1 MFRDKINSEILVKLK
16 DYFEIKSGV
25 LLVFLFGS
33 AASGKM
39 TDESDIDIGILFE
52 NEPDIF
58 EINEMKSELNGILKR
73 EIDIAVLNSASP
85 VLKMQVLKKGIPV
98 FTKDKKYYNQFFV
111 DTINQYDDLKQT
123 RKICEDNILK
133 GRIYAG

>member
-1 MFRDKINSEILVKLK
+1 MLRDTNNSEIIVGLEN
-16 DYFEIKSGV
+16 FFSSKSGV

-39 TDESDIDIGILFE
+39 TQDSDIDIGILFE
-52 NEPDIF
+52 YEHNVY
-58 EINEMKSELNGILKR
+58 EINELKSELNTIFKR

-85 VLKMQVLKKGIPV
+85 ILKMQVLKNGILA
-98 FTKDKKYYNQFFV
+98 FAQDKKSYNEFFV
-111 DTINQYDDLKQT
+111 DTINQYDDLKQI

>member
-1 MFRDKINSEILVKLK
+1 MLRDKINSEIIDKLAG
-16 DYFEIKSGV
+16 YFEIKSGV
-25 LLVFLFGS
+25 LMVFLFGS

-39 TDESDIDIGILFE
+39 TEESDIDIGILFE

-58 EINEMKSELNGILKR
+58 EINELKSELNGILKR
-73 EIDIAVLNSASP
+73 EIDIAVLNSAAP

-98 FTKDKKYYNQFFV
+98 FTKEKKYYNQFFV

>member
-1 MFRDKINSEILVKLK
+1 MFRDKINSEIIDKLK
-16 DYFEIKSGV
+16 DYFEITSGV

-33 AASGKM
+33 AVSGKM
-39 TDESDIDIGILFE
+39 TEESDIDIGILFE

-58 EINEMKSELNGILKR
+58 EINELKSELNGILKR
-73 EIDIAVLNSASP
+73 EIDIAVLNSAAP
-85 VLKMQVLKKGIPV
+85 VLKMQVLKKGILV

>member
-1 MFRDKINSEILVKLK
+1 MLRDINNSEIRVRLADFFKM
-16 DYFEIKSGV
+16 KSGV

-39 TDESDIDIGILFE
+39 TDDSDIDIGILFE
-52 NEPDIF
+52 YKHDF
-58 EINEMKSELNGILKR
+58 YEINELKSELNTILKK

-85 VLKMQVLKKGIPV
+85 ILKMQVLKNGILA
-98 FTKDKKYYNQFFV
+98 FAQDKKSYNEFFV
-111 DTINQYDDLKQT
+111 DTINQYDDLKQI
-123 RKICEDNILK
+123 RKICEDSILK

>member
-1 MFRDKINSEILVKLK
+1 MFRDKINSEILAKLA

-39 TDESDIDIGILFE
+39 TEESDIDIGILFE
-52 NEPDIF
+52 KQPDIF
-58 EINEMKSELNGILKR
+58 EINELKSELNGILKR
-73 EIDIAVLNSASP
+73 EIDIAVLNAAAP

-123 RKICEDNILK
+123 RRVCEDNILK

>member
-1 MFRDKINSEILVKLK
+1 
-16 DYFEIKSGV
+16 
-25 LLVFLFGS
+25 
-33 AASGKM
+33 
-39 TDESDIDIGILFE
+39 
-52 NEPDIF
+52 
-58 EINEMKSELNGILKR
+58 LNGILKR

-133 GRIYAG
+133 GRIYD

>member
-1 MFRDKINSEILVKLK
+1 MFRDKIKSEILSQLA
-16 DYFEIKSGV
+16 DYFRIKPGV
-25 LLVFLFGS
+25 QLVFLFGS

-52 NEPDIF
+52 SEPDIF
-58 EINEMKSELNGILKR
+58 EINELKSELNGILKR
-73 EIDIAVLNSASP
+73 EIDIAVLNSAAP

-98 FTKDKKYYNQFFV
+98 FTKEKKYYNQFFV

>member
-1 MFRDKINSEILVKLK
+1 MFRDINNSEILTRLA
-16 DYFEIKSGV
+16 DFFAMQSGI

-33 AASGKM
+33 VASGKM
-39 TDESDIDIGILFE
+39 TQYSDIDIGILFE
-52 NEPDIF
+52 SKHDF
-58 EINEMKSELNGILKR
+58 YEINELKSELNETLKR

-85 VLKMQVLKKGIPV
+85 ILKMQVLKTGV
-98 FTKDKKYYNQFFV
+98 LAYAKDQKYYNQFFV

-133 GRIYAG
+133 GRIYAR

>member
-1 MFRDKINSEILVKLK
+1 MFRDKINSEIISQLK

-33 AASGKM
+33 AAGGKM
-39 TDESDIDIGILFE
+39 KADSDIDIGILFE

-58 EINEMKSELNGILKR
+58 EINELKSELNGILKR
-73 EIDIAVLNSASP
+73 EIDIAVLNSAAP

-111 DTINQYDDLKQT
+111 ATINQYDDLKQT
-123 RKICEDNILK
+123 RRVCEDNILK

>member
-1 MFRDKINSEILVKLK
+1 MVRDINDSKILATLA
-16 DYFEIKSGV
+16 DFFAMKSGV

-39 TDESDIDIGILFE
+39 TEDSDIDIGILFE
-52 NEPDIF
+52 YKHDF
-58 EINEMKSELNGILKR
+58 YEINELKSELNAILKR
-73 EIDIAVLNSASP
+73 EIDIAVLNSVSP
-85 VLKMQVLKKGIPV
+85 ILKMQVLKNGILA
-98 FTKDKKYYNQFFV
+98 FAKDKKFYNQFYV

>member
-1 MFRDKINSEILVKLK
+1 MCRDINNSEILARLAG
-16 DYFEIKSGV
+16 YFEIKSGV
-25 LLVFLFGS
+25 RLVFLFGS

-39 TDESDIDIGILFE
+39 TEESDIDIGILFE
-52 NEPDIF
+52 KQPDIF
-58 EINEMKSELNGILKR
+58 EINELKSELNGILKR
-73 EIDIAVLNSASP
+73 EIDIAVLNSAAP
-85 VLKMQVLKKGIPV
+85 VLKMQVLNKGIPV

-123 RKICEDNILK
+123 RKVCEDNILK